1 MKVIFFKIAFLGT
14 FKITYKSGCG
24 GGVKSTHSYKQQKWT
39 VVNQISMHIK
49 IPLPHSNPLTHPFPN
64 QFWKITPE
72 LGWEGSGGGQIN
84 HQKINFK
91 HSSSL
96 TSKITSYWHLTLSPS
111 PPPQQSL
118 IHPNPFLLNKFIL
131 SPLRGLGVVQGAL
144 EGNRGR
150 GVGASYFGVQC

>member
-14 FKITYKSGCG
+14 FKITKLLTNRVGG

-72 LGWEGSGGGQIN
+72 LGWEGPGEVKSTTKKEISN
-84 HQKINFK
+84 IAR
-91 HSSSL
+91 L
-96 TSKITSYWHLTLSPS
+96 
-111 PPPQQSL
+111 
-118 IHPNPFLLNKFIL
+118 
-131 SPLRGLGVVQGAL
+131 
-144 EGNRGR
+144 
-150 GVGASYFGVQC
+150 